1 MKAKCHRNC
10 VQLIP
15 ETPSDVSAIYLL
27 NDLVKGS
34 KKITFEVSTS
44 EADVNGDLKI
54 ETSAQFTVVKKDAQ

>member
-15 ETPSDVSAIYLL
+15 ETPSDVSAIYVL
-27 NDLVKGS
+27 NDLVKNS

-44 EADVNGDLKI
+44 EFEVNGEMKI
-54 ETSAQFTVVKKDAQ
+54 ETNAQFTVVKKDTP